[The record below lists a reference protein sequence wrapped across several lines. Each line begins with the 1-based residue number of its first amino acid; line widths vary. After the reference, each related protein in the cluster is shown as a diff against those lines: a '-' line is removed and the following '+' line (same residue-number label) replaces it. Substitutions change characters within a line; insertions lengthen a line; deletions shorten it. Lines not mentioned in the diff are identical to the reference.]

1 MQIIKDKKITEDH
14 WQFVADNQEIPQ
26 TGDITVSVSRWL
38 NDKDSLTRRGRQTG
52 LRIRSTDA
60 LEDIA
65 GDLAGMPLVE
75 LDIAMFG
82 DGRSFSQAWLL
93 RNRYHYRG
101 EIRAVGN
108 YLIDQIF
115 YLHRTGVDA
124 FQLDA
129 SRKPEAALAALND
142 FSVAYQPSVN

>member
-1 MQIIKDKKITEDH
+1 MQIIKDKKIIEDN
-14 WQFVADNQEIPQ
+14 WQFLADDQEIPQ
-26 TGDITVSVSRWL
+26 TGDITVSASRWL
-38 NDKDSLTRRGRQTG
+38 NDKDALIQRDGQTG
-52 LRIRSTDA
+52 IRIRSTDA

-82 DGRSFSQAWLL
+82 DGRSFSQAWLM
-93 RNRYHYRG
+93 RNRYYYRG
-101 EIRAVGN
+101 EIRAVGS

-124 FQLDA
+124 FLLDE
-129 SRKPEAALAALND
+129 SRNPEVALAALRD
-142 FSVAYQPSVN
+142 FSVTYQPSVN

>member
-1 MQIIKDKKITEDH
+1 MKIIKDKKITEDH
-14 WQFVADNQEIPQ
+14 WQSIADEEEIPQ
-26 TGDITVSVSRWL
+26 AGDITVSVSRWL
-38 NDKDSLTRRGRQTG
+38 SDRTLLAGRDGQTG
-52 LRIRSTDA
+52 IRIRSTDR
-60 LEDIA
+60 LEDIG
-65 GDLAGMPLVE
+65 GDLAEMPLVE

-108 YLIDQIF
+108 YLVDQIF
-115 YLHRTGVDA
+115 YLHRTGVNA
-124 FQLDA
+124 FQLSE

-142 FSVAYQPSVN
+142 FSVTYQPSVN

>member
-1 MQIIKDKKITEDH
+1 MQIIKDRKITEDH
-14 WQFVADNQEIPQ
+14 WQFVADDQETPQ

-38 NDKDSLTRRGRQTG
+38 SDKEALTRRDGKTG
-52 LRIRSTDA
+52 LRIASTDA

-65 GDLAGMPLVE
+65 GDIASMPLIE
-75 LDIAMFG
+75 LNIAMFG

-124 FQLDA
+124 FQLDE
-129 SRKPEAALAALND
+129 SRKPETALAALND